1 MTHFNDINK
10 AYTRAVLSFFDPRRR
25 QLSLVVVFFMCR
37 PLDQDG
43 ERTQA

>member
-1 MTHFNDINK
+1 MTQINDIDK
-10 AYTRAVLSFFDPRRR
+10 LYTRAVLSFFDPRRR
-25 QLSLVVVFFMCR
+25 QLSLVGVFFMYR